1 MKSWHS
7 RKLAAF
13 KFTKYVPVPKPIET
27 RIRNAFANRP
37 NVTIGEIAD
46 MRKYERLQLPNY
58 GGTCDD
64 YLMKAIYLYRDEQ
77 LEEGTIVNTPRHEPE
92 VREANVASIVD
103 DPLTIAKLA
112 QKYKVTT
119 GTMPVGTA
127 ITPVVAPTP
136 TPAAEFTG
144 SSHMN
149 DPDLVAM
156 NHAQLRAKV
165 AHLRNELQRYN
176 KINVDLRQELMVI
189 KKRLSDLSRF

>member
-77 LEEGTIVNTPRHEPE
+77 LEESTSVNTPRHEPE
-92 VREANVASIVD
+92 VQQANVASIVD

-112 QKYKVTT
+112 EKYKVTT
-119 GTMPVGTA
+119 GTA
-127 ITPVVAPTP
+127 VAPDVAQ
-136 TPAAEFTG
+136 PAPVAEFTG

-176 KINVDLRQELMVI
+176 KINVDLRQELMVL
-189 KKRLSDLSRF
+189 KKRLADLSRL

>member
-37 NVTIGEIAD
+37 MITIGEIAD

-77 LEEGTIVNTPRHEPE
+77 LEESTSVNAPRHEPE

-119 GTMPVGTA
+119 GTA
-127 ITPVVAPTP
+127 VAPDVVQ
-136 TPAAEFTG
+136 PAPVTEFTG
-144 SSHMN
+144 TSHMN

-176 KINVDLRQELMVI
+176 KINVDLRQELMVL
-189 KKRLSDLSRF
+189 KKRLADLSRF